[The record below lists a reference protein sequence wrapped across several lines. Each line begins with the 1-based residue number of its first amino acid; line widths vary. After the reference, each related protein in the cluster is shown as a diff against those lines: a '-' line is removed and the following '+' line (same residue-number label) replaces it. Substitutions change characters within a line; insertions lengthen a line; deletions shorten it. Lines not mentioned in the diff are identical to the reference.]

1 MTEVELDIPFYRAC
15 ELAEEIFGTKSLY
28 YLHSQAGSRDWVVRQ
43 RQGRVFLLARD
54 PQMMTFFLLQS

>member
-1 MTEVELDIPFYRAC
+1 MTEVELQIPFGQAC

-43 RQGRVFLLARD
+43 REGRVFLRIRD
-54 PQMMTFFLLQS
+54 PRMATFFLLQT